1 MPSARQTVLIVDDL
15 PVNVAFASTILEEE
29 CNTLTTDNGEEA
41 IRLAI
46 EHQPD
51 LILLDILMP
60 GMNGFEVCRRL
71 KADPRTRAIP
81 VIFLTSL
88 SKEEDEERGLWLG
101 AIDYITKPFSSP
113 VVRARV
119 RNHLELRRQRDLL
132 ERLSNV
138 DGLTG
143 IANRRLFDE
152 SIQREWLR
160 CQRQGEPLSLLMID
174 VDLFKSYNDGYGHLA
189 GDECLKRVAGALS
202 HGLARATDV
211 VARYG
216 GEEFACILPVTYV
229 EGAAIVAEQL
239 RASVAGLAIPHAF
252 SSVTDHVTVSIGGAA
267 VFPAPEITLTDF
279 LATADRE
286 LYEAKRG
293 GRDRVCVT
301 TCPS

>member
-15 PVNVAFASTILEEE
+15 PVNIAFASTILEEE
-29 CNTLTTDNGEEA
+29 CNTLTTSNGEDA

-143 IANRRLFDE
+143 IANRRLFDKCL
-152 SIQREWLR
+152 QREWLR
-160 CQRQGEPLSLLMID
+160 CQRQNDPLALLMID
-174 VDLFKSYNDGYGHLA
+174 VDLFKAYNDGYGHLA
-189 GDECLKRVAGALS
+189 GDECLKRVASALA

-211 VARYG
+211 IARYG
-216 GEEFACILPVTYV
+216 GEEFACILPVTYT
-229 EGAAIVAEQL
+229 EGAALVGEQL
-239 RASVAGLAIPHAF
+239 RAAVASLAIPHAF
-252 SSVTDHVTVSIGGAA
+252 STVTDHVTVSIGGCA
-267 VFPAPEITLTDF
+267 VFPSPAITSTEF
-279 LATADRE
+279 LATADQQ
-286 LYEAKRG
+286 LYEAKHG

-301 TCPS
+301 MFA